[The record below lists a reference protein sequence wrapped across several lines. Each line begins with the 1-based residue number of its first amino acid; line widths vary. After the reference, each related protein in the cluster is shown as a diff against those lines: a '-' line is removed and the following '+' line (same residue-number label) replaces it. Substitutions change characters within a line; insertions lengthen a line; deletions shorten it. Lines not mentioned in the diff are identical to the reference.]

1 MEFKAD
7 GRRQLILAAVALEG
21 LISFSVDCDGYSS
34 ARGEKVASTC
44 MLTSRHIPI
53 VMPSVSA
60 QLARACSSVV
70 KLRKG
75 ILPQDGRY
83 ASRGTG
89 GKD

>member
-7 GRRQLILAAVALEG
+7 GWRCFILVVVGIGG
-21 LISFSVDCDGYSS
+21 LITFSVDCDGYSS

-44 MLTSRHIPI
+44 TLTIRHIPI

-60 QLARACSSVV
+60 QLARAWSSVV

-75 ILPQDGRY
+75 ILP
-83 ASRGTG
+83 
-89 GKD
+89 